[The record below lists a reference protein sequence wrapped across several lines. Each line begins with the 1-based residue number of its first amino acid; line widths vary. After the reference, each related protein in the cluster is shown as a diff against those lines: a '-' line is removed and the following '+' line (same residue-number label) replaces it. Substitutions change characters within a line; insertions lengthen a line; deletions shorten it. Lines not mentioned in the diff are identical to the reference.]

1 MAYIDTSVLVAYYC
15 PEPLSRAA
23 QEMIRKASSPAV
35 SLLTEVEFC
44 SALSLKTRTGDM
56 DTDTAASILSVFRSH
71 LEGGQYRIVPIGAGE
86 YTLACEWISCFS
98 APLRTVDALHL
109 AAAFSQGMTLL
120 TADRG
125 LARSARQFKVKHKL
139 IS

>member
-15 PEPLSRAA
+15 PEPLSQTAESAVRRA
-23 QEMIRKASSPAV
+23 RPPVV
-35 SLLTEVEFC
+35 SLLAEVEFC
-44 SALSLKTRTGDM
+44 SALSLKTRTGEM
-56 DTDTAASILSVFRSH
+56 DADSAGSILSVFRSH
-71 LEGGQYRIVPIGAGE
+71 IKGGQYGIVPIGVRE
-86 YTLACEWISCFS
+86 YALACEWLSRFS

-109 AAAFSQGMTLL
+109 AAAFSNGQTLV

-125 LARSARQFKVKHKL
+125 LARSAKQFRVKHTL